1 MKHKTIQALIL
12 TAALALSSLTPVSAA
27 EMDTGDQTGVEGQ
40 REEPLTTEESQ
51 ELAEE
56 KILNEDQETIPGET
70 EDNTDSSSDVVM
82 PGNDG
87 ENPQAGNPQV
97 ENLLSGSW
105 ILNATGWWYA
115 YDDGSWPSNG
125 IFDINGTKYAFDA
138 SGYMVTGW
146 YLDQDGWYYFN
157 GSGAMMTGW
166 QLVGGS
172 WYYLDGDNVEHP
184 GLMVSNCGKEIGG
197 QKYFFNGSGAMYTG
211 WALMPEGWYYTNGS
225 GAMVTGWQLVGGVW
239 YYLDGANVD
248 YPGLMVSS
256 CKKEIGGQTYFFN
269 GSGAMYTGWALMP
282 EGWYYTNGSGAMVT
296 GWQLV
301 GGVWYYLDEAN
312 TEYPGLMS
320 DGGWNLINGAWY
332 YMNGSGGMMSEWLLL
347 GNTWYY
353 LGSDGAMKTG
363 WQQIGGAWYY
373 FYTENDPNGGAH
385 GSMAVSTTI
394 DGWEIL
400 ESGIAVQDLA
410 AKINEI
416 KKYIYVPYRYGGT
429 TPSGWDC
436 SGFTQWALYYLGGI
450 TLPRTTTLQAAG
462 GTNIDKNHMG
472 LWKPGDVLV
481 YQSGSSF
488 THVAL
493 YLGDGMLMHAI
504 NPKYGTM
511 IQGVTYYEQW
521 DGGNHLA
528 LVRRYL

>member
-1 MKHKTIQALIL
+1 
-12 TAALALSSLTPVSAA
+12 
-27 EMDTGDQTGVEGQ
+27 
-40 REEPLTTEESQ
+40 
-51 ELAEE
+51 
-56 KILNEDQETIPGET
+56 
-70 EDNTDSSSDVVM
+70 
-82 PGNDG
+82 
-87 ENPQAGNPQV
+87 
-97 ENLLSGSW
+97 
-105 ILNATGWWYA
+105 
-115 YDDGSWPSNG
+115 
-125 IFDINGTKYAFDA
+125 
-138 SGYMVTGW
+138 
-146 YLDQDGWYYFN
+146 
-157 GSGAMMTGW
+157 
-166 QLVGGS
+166 
-172 WYYLDGDNVEHP
+172 
-184 GLMVSNCGKEIGG
+184 
-197 QKYFFNGSGAMYTG
+197 MYTG

>member
-1 MKHKTIQALIL
+1 MKRKTIQALIL
-12 TAALALSSLTPVSAA
+12 TAALAVSSLMPVSAA
-27 EMDTGDQTGVEGQ
+27 EIDTAGQTVVEVQ
-40 REEPLTTEESQ
+40 QEEPLTEEKGQ
-51 ELAEE
+51 ELTE
-56 KILNEDQETIPGET
+56 KETTNEDQVTLPGET
-70 EDNTDSSSDVVM
+70 EENIID
-82 PGNDG
+82 DG
-87 ENPQAGNPQV
+87 LDHPQV
-97 ENLLSGSW
+97 EPVLTGSW

-125 IFDINGTKYAFDA
+125 IYDIDGTKYAFDA

-172 WYYLDGDNVEHP
+172 WYYLDGANAEHP

-197 QKYFFNGSGAMYTG
+197 QK
-211 WALMPEGWYYTNGS
+211 
-225 GAMVTGWQLVGGVW
+225 
-239 YYLDGANVD
+239 
-248 YPGLMVSS
+248 
-256 CKKEIGGQTYFFN
+256 YFFN

-385 GSMAVSTTI
+385 GAMAVSTTI

-450 TLPRTTTLQAAG
+450 TIPRTTTLQAAG
-462 GTNIDKNHMG
+462 GTNIDKNHME

>member
-12 TAALALSSLTPVSAA
+12 TAALALSLLTPVSAA

-56 KILNEDQETIPGET
+56 KILNEDQESIPGET

-172 WYYLDGDNVEHP
+172 WYYLDGANAEHP

-197 QKYFFNGSGAMYTG
+197 QK
-211 WALMPEGWYYTNGS
+211 
-225 GAMVTGWQLVGGVW
+225 
-239 YYLDGANVD
+239 
-248 YPGLMVSS
+248 
-256 CKKEIGGQTYFFN
+256 YFFN

-385 GSMAVSTTI
+385 GAMAVSTTI

-450 TLPRTTTLQAAG
+450 TIPRTTTLQAAG
-462 GTNIDKNHMG
+462 GTNIDKNHME

-521 DGGNHLA
+521 DSGNHLA

>member
-1 MKHKTIQALIL
+1 M
-12 TAALALSSLTPVSAA
+12 
-27 EMDTGDQTGVEGQ
+27 
-40 REEPLTTEESQ
+40 
-51 ELAEE
+51 
-56 KILNEDQETIPGET
+56 
-70 EDNTDSSSDVVM
+70 
-82 PGNDG
+82 
-87 ENPQAGNPQV
+87 
-97 ENLLSGSW
+97 
-105 ILNATGWWYA
+105 
-115 YDDGSWPSNG
+115 
-125 IFDINGTKYAFDA
+125 
-138 SGYMVTGW
+138 
-146 YLDQDGWYYFN
+146 
-157 GSGAMMTGW
+157 
-166 QLVGGS
+166 
-172 WYYLDGDNVEHP
+172 
-184 GLMVSNCGKEIGG
+184 
-197 QKYFFNGSGAMYTG
+197 
-211 WALMPEGWYYTNGS
+211 
-225 GAMVTGWQLVGGVW
+225 
-239 YYLDGANVD
+239 
-248 YPGLMVSS
+248 
-256 CKKEIGGQTYFFN
+256 
-269 GSGAMYTGWALMP
+269 
-282 EGWYYTNGSGAMVT
+282 
-296 GWQLV
+296 
-301 GGVWYYLDEAN
+301 WYYLDEAN

-385 GSMAVSTTI
+385 GAMAVSTSI

-400 ESGIAVQDLA
+400 ESGVAVRDLA

-450 TLPRTTTLQAAG
+450 TIPRTTTLQAAG
-462 GTNIDKNHMG
+462 GTNIDKNHME

-481 YQSGSSF
+481 YQSGVSF

-493 YLGDGMLMHAI
+493 SLGDGMLMHAI

-521 DGGNHLA
+521 DSGNHLA

>member
-12 TAALALSSLTPVSAA
+12 TAALALSLLTPVSAA

-172 WYYLDGDNVEHP
+172 WYYLDGANAEHP

-197 QKYFFNGSGAMYTG
+197 QK
-211 WALMPEGWYYTNGS
+211 
-225 GAMVTGWQLVGGVW
+225 
-239 YYLDGANVD
+239 
-248 YPGLMVSS
+248 
-256 CKKEIGGQTYFFN
+256 YFFN

-385 GSMAVSTTI
+385 GAMAVSTTI

-400 ESGIAVQDLA
+400 ESGVAVQDLA

-450 TLPRTTTLQAAG
+450 TIPRTTTLQAAG
-462 GTNIDKNHMG
+462 GTNIDKNHME

-481 YQSGSSF
+481 YQSGVSF